1 MLATLVTLLV
11 FVPTRTTLAQDNILS
26 LRNYIQTGSSIGEGG
41 TELFEYQG
49 VTYLISV
56 VPVVVSSKSEIQCKT
71 VGNAKAKKEMLGYIN
86 GTDITSST
94 ILTYSETSTTTLEGT
109 KVECKQEYIESIKES
124 PRNLKN
130 YPKPLYPEIP
140 PLTLVSILP
149 TSSAMCMWANRFL
162 CRTAS
167 INGGANLFIFCSLG
181 GTQFCCWCVVYDTK
195 IAA

>member
-1 MLATLVTLLV
+1 MKRVLMLATLVTLLV

-124 PRNLKN
+124 VIGTISQVTP
-130 YPKPLYPEIP
+130 
-140 PLTLVSILP
+140 
-149 TSSAMCMWANRFL
+149 
-162 CRTAS
+162 
-167 INGGANLFIFCSLG
+167 LG
-181 GTQFCCWCVVYDTK
+181 GWYSPDRSVYYFSIYK
-195 IAA
+195 VI

>member
-124 PRNLKN
+124 VIGTISQVTP
-130 YPKPLYPEIP
+130 
-140 PLTLVSILP
+140 
-149 TSSAMCMWANRFL
+149 
-162 CRTAS
+162 
-167 INGGANLFIFCSLG
+167 LG
-181 GTQFCCWCVVYDTK
+181 GWYSPDQSVYYFSIYK
-195 IAA
+195 VI

>member
-1 MLATLVTLLV
+1 MKRVLMLATLVTLLV

-124 PRNLKN
+124 VIGTISQVTP
-130 YPKPLYPEIP
+130 
-140 PLTLVSILP
+140 
-149 TSSAMCMWANRFL
+149 
-162 CRTAS
+162 
-167 INGGANLFIFCSLG
+167 LG
-181 GTQFCCWCVVYDTK
+181 GWYSPDQSVYYFSIYK
-195 IAA
+195 VI

>member
-124 PRNLKN
+124 VIGTISQVTP
-130 YPKPLYPEIP
+130 
-140 PLTLVSILP
+140 
-149 TSSAMCMWANRFL
+149 
-162 CRTAS
+162 
-167 INGGANLFIFCSLG
+167 LG
-181 GTQFCCWCVVYDTK
+181 GWYSPDRSVYYFSIYK
-195 IAA
+195 VI

>member
-1 MLATLVTLLV
+1 MKRVLMLATLVTLLV

-56 VPVVVSSKSEIQCKT
+56 VPIVVSSKSEMQCKT
-71 VGNAKAKKEMLGYIN
+71 VGNSKAKKEMLGYIN

-94 ILTYSETSTTTLEGT
+94 ILTNSETSTTTLKGT

-124 PRNLKN
+124 VIGTISQVTP
-130 YPKPLYPEIP
+130 
-140 PLTLVSILP
+140 
-149 TSSAMCMWANRFL
+149 
-162 CRTAS
+162 
-167 INGGANLFIFCSLG
+167 LG
-181 GTQFCCWCVVYDTK
+181 GWYSPDRSVYYFSIYK
-195 IAA
+195 VI

>member
-109 KVECKQEYIESIKES
+109 KVESKQEYIESIKES
-124 PRNLKN
+124 VIGTISQVTP
-130 YPKPLYPEIP
+130 
-140 PLTLVSILP
+140 
-149 TSSAMCMWANRFL
+149 
-162 CRTAS
+162 
-167 INGGANLFIFCSLG
+167 LG
-181 GTQFCCWCVVYDTK
+181 GWYSPDRSVYYFSIYK
-195 IAA
+195 VI

>member
-49 VTYLISV
+49 VTYLICV

-124 PRNLKN
+124 VIGTISQVTP
-130 YPKPLYPEIP
+130 
-140 PLTLVSILP
+140 
-149 TSSAMCMWANRFL
+149 
-162 CRTAS
+162 
-167 INGGANLFIFCSLG
+167 LG
-181 GTQFCCWCVVYDTK
+181 GWYSPDRSVYYFSIYK
-195 IAA
+195 VI